1 MNDRGESI
9 NLPLILGGQETGS
22 LERWH
27 LPPHE
32 VLTRILAQGESGRL
46 VVINPWDEFV
56 HWQVYVGNG
65 KIHFANSRKGH
76 YSRLQYLIGR
86 YLDNT
91 PLKLPPQLEDDYP
104 YLYYLWEN
112 KTFNSEQTHFVL
124 KQCTQ
129 EALVQV
135 LAIAK
140 AHCFF
145 EPRIHLKNIFL
156 NLDPEVLLPPLE
168 TKIKYWQQ
176 VQRYIH
182 SPFQRPLAKDQE
194 VFNHYLKNNL
204 QKDPYW
210 ITCFNASLENLFCL
224 YEIAY
229 RTEIS
234 TLELALLLKPLIKTG
249 QLQMLGYDAYV
260 TEPDERL
267 LVAVINRKP
276 TLQRVL
282 RFILESQGFR
292 VLVIEDTCKAL
303 AILLAKHPTLI
314 LIEEEMLD
322 LGGCPLTEL
331 FRQSRALEDVP
342 IIALTKE
349 DSLIE
354 KIKLKLM
361 GISSIIIYPFL
372 PQDLIKIIKGQL
384 SEEIKKSLRAR
395 R

>member
-1 MNDRGESI
+1 M
-9 NLPLILGGQETGS
+9 
-22 LERWH
+22 
-27 LPPHE
+27 
-32 VLTRILAQGESGRL
+32 
-46 VVINPWDEFV
+46 
-56 HWQVYVGNG
+56 
-65 KIHFANSRKGH
+65 
-76 YSRLQYLIGR
+76 
-86 YLDNT
+86 
-91 PLKLPPQLEDDYP
+91 
-104 YLYYLWEN
+104 
-112 KTFNSEQTHFVL
+112 
-124 KQCTQ
+124 
-129 EALVQV
+129 
-135 LAIAK
+135 
-140 AHCFF
+140 
-145 EPRIHLKNIFL
+145 
-156 NLDPEVLLPPLE
+156 
-168 TKIKYWQQ
+168 
-176 VQRYIH
+176 QRYIH

-210 ITCFNASLENLFCL
+210 IKCFHASLENLFCL

-292 VLVIEDTCKAL
+292 VLVIEDSCKAL

-331 FRQSRALEDVP
+331 FRQSRALGDVP

-372 PQDLIKIIKGQL
+372 PQDLIKVIKEQL
-384 SEEIKKSLRAR
+384 SEEVKNSLRAR